1 MFTFTFPVPSKG
13 TLEKQ
18 HTTNNKNMA
27 KILWHTKK
35 ATAGQ
40 DSSQFTLDGTKQTSG
55 PSQTLFYQRR
65 VWHYYSIWLIIPQKC
80 PCPTMG
86 ADTAHGNKL
95 EHIGL

>member
-65 VWHYYSIWLIIPQKC
+65 VWHYYSMNHLANHTPEVSMSYHGSRYC
-80 PCPTMG
+80 PWQ
-86 ADTAHGNKL
+86 
-95 EHIGL
+95 